1 MQWTTL
7 AGLLP
12 FFISSVLALVLAI
25 SYRALKKRRDRLSP
39 LASKQIGHVPGQQLM
54 TKVADHEFDMMSG
67 VMLMYMALPLMFMTW
82 AGARIDWSAV
92 RWGFHEWLFLVGGLA
107 LFGYGLREYIS
118 NLHAR
123 DRVRD
128 GLVAE
133 RVTGMQLNRLIA
145 QGCTVIHDLPCE
157 GFNIDHVVIAPKG
170 VFAVETKSF
179 RKPKGRAKGEPAK
192 VMFDGTSLAFSDFST
207 RKPLEQSRQQAQWL
221 ARYLREALGEAVRVD
236 PAVSVPGWYVEK
248 SEAAKMADVFV
259 FTPMG
264 RGYEWF
270 AYGEAIL
277 PVAKRALIA
286 QALATRFPAL
296 P

>member
-1 MQWTTL
+1 MQWMTF

-12 FFISSVLALVLAI
+12 FFFSAVLALILAL

-39 LASKQIGHVPGQQLM
+39 LASKQLGHVPGQQLM
-54 TKVADHEFDMMSG
+54 TQVAEHEFDMMSG
-67 VMLMYMALPLMFMTW
+67 VMLMYMALPVMFMTW

-92 RWGFHEWLFLVGGLA
+92 RWGFHESLFLVGGA
-107 LFGYGLREYIS
+107 AVFGYGLREYIR

-179 RKPKGRAKGEPAK
+179 RKPKERKQGEPAK
-192 VMFDGTSLAFSDFST
+192 VLFDGASLAFSDFST

-221 ARYLREALGEAVRVD
+221 ARYLRESLGEAIRVD
-236 PAVSVPGWYVEK
+236 PAVSVPGWFVEK
-248 SEAAKMADVFV
+248 NEAGRTADVFV

-270 AYGEAIL
+270 AYGEPVL
-277 PVAKRALIA
+277 PAAKRALIA

>member
-1 MQWTTL
+1 MHWMNF

-12 FFISSVLALVLAI
+12 FFLSAVLALILAL
-25 SYRALKKRRDRLSP
+25 SYKAIKRRRDRLSP
-39 LASKQIGHVPGQQLM
+39 LASKQLGHVPGQQLM

-92 RWGFHEWLFLVGGLA
+92 RWGFDEWLFLIAGAA
-107 LFGYGLREYIS
+107 LFGYGMREYIR

-123 DRVRD
+123 DRMRD

-145 QGCTVIHDLPCE
+145 QGCTVIHDLPCD

-179 RKPKGRAKGEPAK
+179 RKPKVRKQGEPAK
-192 VMFDGTSLAFSDFST
+192 VLFDGASLAFSDFST
-207 RKPLEQSRQQAQWL
+207 RKPLDQSRQQAQWL
-221 ARYLREALGEAVRVD
+221 ARYLREALGEAIRVD
-236 PAVSVPGWYVEK
+236 PAVSVPGWFVERN
-248 SEAAKMADVFV
+248 EAAKTADVFV

-270 AYGEAIL
+270 AYGEPVL
-277 PVAKRALIA
+277 PAAKRALIA